1 VVGRKPPGGG
11 LGRWWCGFVGG
22 GARRDGRDQLMDGWI
37 DVSEWMG
44 LSEMNEAGRRHKE
57 HMHGFLSRRRIR
69 LKTMSVQRQVCRA
82 KVFMASLCAQT
93 RRTCLLVACC
103 AGAMVATAADAVVAA
118 AAASGSQGA

>member
-1 VVGRKPPGGG
+1 MVGRKPPGGG

-57 HMHGFLSRRRIR
+57 HMRGFLSRRRIKVEDHVR
-69 LKTMSVQRQVCRA
+69 PTPGVPGQSIYGQPLRA
-82 KVFMASLCAQT
+82 
-93 RRTCLLVACC
+93 
-103 AGAMVATAADAVVAA
+103 D
-118 AAASGSQGA
+118 